1 MSIELAYSLHLG
13 SDKNRKTSSKEIAES
28 NSPRTTSFSNNGI
41 QTAKQLSKVNNHN
54 LRKYDNDTNEIR
66 TTIINMAKYKTI
78 LLTGAMI
85 TELAPEEQNKVAI
98 FLLNSYNI

>member
-1 MSIELAYSLHLG
+1 MINEQTNKIIDIIKTMDEKDKLRLVITL
-13 SDKNRKTSSKEIAES
+13 SDSNFSNINFDKKEILARADE
-28 NSPRTTSFSNNGI
+28 R
-41 QTAKQLSKVNNHN
+41 
-54 LRKYDNDTNEIR
+54 LREIDEEYR

>member
-1 MSIELAYSLHLG
+1 MINEQTNKIIDIIKTMDEKDKLRLVITL
-13 SDKNRKTSSKEIAES
+13 SDSNFSNINFDKKEILARSDE
-28 NSPRTTSFSNNGI
+28 R
-41 QTAKQLSKVNNHN
+41 
-54 LRKYDNDTNEIR
+54 LREIDEEYR